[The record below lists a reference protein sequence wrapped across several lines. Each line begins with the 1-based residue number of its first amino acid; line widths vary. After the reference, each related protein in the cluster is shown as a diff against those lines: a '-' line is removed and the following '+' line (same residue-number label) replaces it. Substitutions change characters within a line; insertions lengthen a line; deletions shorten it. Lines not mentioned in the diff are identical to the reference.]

1 VKIRH
6 VFVLSL
12 LCLRGLPGFSQQI
25 DLATVKA
32 NEEFRWGVEAF
43 HKGYLNEA
51 ILSFKRAISYRSN
64 EPLTRIWLGRAYIQS
79 GFEDAGLSELKGV
92 LNSGYRDL
100 FLQNW
105 VELLE
110 SSRGLRRELRARA
123 KWVFTTEIEGVRGE
137 NVFFKGPTVV
147 RPRSDGSYY
156 VVSYVKNEVTLLDV
170 NGIPLRS
177 IRGGIQGLDHPFDA
191 VEGRDGLLYVSEFRG
206 DRVAV
211 CNVTGNKVKVI
222 GGRGR
227 TPGSL
232 LGPQY
237 LALDPLENLYV
248 SEVGNRRISKF
259 DREGKFL
266 TTFGER
272 SEYFE
277 GLTAPTGILVKD
289 EQVLVADRDKKMIAV
304 FDLNGNYITSL
315 LKGKLQAPEGLE
327 RMGTQILISD
337 GNRLLAYDV
346 ETDTLSTL
354 VEYGSQ
360 AKRILFVSPDVNGN
374 LVAADFDAHSIHIL
388 TELSELY
395 TGLTVRVQRVN
406 SASHPEVVL
415 EVRVSDRFGNPIV
428 GLRESNFLVTE
439 RKVRVD
445 KTDLLFASHR
455 LDRFDTVL
463 LVDRSLKAREFR
475 ETLGRVSEELVRIL
489 GGKAD
494 FRVISASTTPAIVF
508 MPQNP
513 STVLPQRV
521 MESPTTYT
529 SLWAFDLG
537 LRLATTELLTSRL
550 RKAIFF
556 LTAGDLP
563 PYAFRNFGLNESL
576 AYMRNNGIVFYPI
589 YVTSEGS
596 SRELEYLAR
605 ETGGKSYRYSDPK
618 GLLSLWEDLSRQREG
633 LYVLKYT
640 SGEDTDFGRRYI
652 PVEVEARLI
661 QRSGKDEVGYFGPLK
676 Y

>member
-1 VKIRH
+1 MKSRFLYI
-6 VFVLSL
+6 FPL
-12 LCLRGLPGFSQQI
+12 LCAFNTIGFSQQI
-25 DLATVKA
+25 DLATVRS
-32 NEEFRWGVEAF
+32 NEEFRWGVEAL

-51 ILSFKRAISYRSN
+51 ILSFKRALSYRSN

-79 GFEDAGLSELKGV
+79 GFEDAALAELKGV

-110 SSRGLRRELRARA
+110 SSRGLRRELRPQA
-123 KWVFTTEIEGVRGE
+123 KWVFTTEIEGIRGE
-137 NVFFKGPTVV
+137 DVFFKGPTVV
-147 RPRSDGSYY
+147 RPRSDGLYY
-156 VVSYVKNEVTLLDV
+156 VVSYVKNEVTVLDV
-170 NGIPLRS
+170 NGIPQRS

-206 DRVAV
+206 DRIAV
-211 CNVTGNKVKVI
+211 CNANGNKVRVI
-222 GGRGR
+222 GGKGR
-227 TPGSL
+227 APASL
-232 LGPQY
+232 MGPQY
-237 LALDPLENLYV
+237 LALDSLENLYV

-259 DREGKFL
+259 DQEGKFL
-266 TTFGER
+266 TTFGEP

-277 GLTAPTGILVKD
+277 GFTTPTGILVKD
-289 EQVLVADRDKKMIAV
+289 EKVFVADRDKKMIAV
-304 FDLNGNYITSL
+304 FDQNGNYITSL
-315 LKGKLQAPEGLE
+315 LKGKLQAPEGLT

-346 ETDTLSTL
+346 ETNMLKTL
-354 VEYGSQ
+354 VEYRSQ
-360 AKRILFVSPDVNGN
+360 ARRILFVSPDVNGN

-395 TGLTVRVQRVN
+395 TGLSVRVQRID
-406 SASHPEVVL
+406 SSSHPEVFL

-428 GLRESNFLVTE
+428 GLREANFLITE
-439 RKVRVD
+439 RKIRVG
-445 KTDLLFASHR
+445 KANLLLASHQ

-475 ETLGRVSEELVRIL
+475 ETMGRASGELVRIL
-489 GGKAD
+489 GEKTN
-494 FRVISASTTPAIVF
+494 FRVISASTTPAVVF
-508 MPQNP
+508 GPQNP
-513 STVLPQRV
+513 FNLLPDRV
-521 MESPTTYT
+521 MDNPTAYT

-537 LRLATTELLTSRL
+537 LRMATTELVTSRM

-556 LTAGDLP
+556 LTTGDLP

-618 GLLSLWEDLSRQREG
+618 GLLNLWEDLSCQKEG

-661 QRSGKDEVGYFGPLK
+661 QRSGKDEMGYFGPLR

>member
-1 VKIRH
+1 MKNTRLL
-6 VFVLSL
+6 VLSL
-12 LCLRGLPGFSQQI
+12 LYISSIVAFAQQI
-25 DLATVKA
+25 DLNTVKA

-43 HKGYLNEA
+43 HKGYLNES
-51 ILSFKRAISYRSN
+51 ILSFKRSLTYRSE
-64 EPLTRIWLGRAYIQS
+64 EPLTRIWLGRAYLQS
-79 GFEDAGLSELKGV
+79 GFEDAGLAELKGV

-110 SSRGLRRELRARA
+110 SSRGLRRELRPKA

-177 IRGGIQGLDHPFDA
+177 LRGGIQGLDHPFDA
-191 VEGRDGLLYVSEFRG
+191 VEGRDGLVYVSEFRG
-206 DRVAV
+206 DRIAV
-211 CNVTGNKVKVI
+211 CNTMGNKVRVI

-227 TPGSL
+227 SPGSL

-237 LALDPLENLYV
+237 IALDGVENIYV

-272 SEYFE
+272 SEFFE
-277 GLTAPTGILVKD
+277 GFITPTGILVK
-289 EQVLVADRDKKMIAV
+289 EEKVFVADRDRKLVAV

-327 RMGTQILISD
+327 RMGNLVLISD
-337 GNRLLAYDV
+337 GNRLLGYDV
-346 ETDTLSTL
+346 ETDNLYTF

-360 AKRILFVSPDVNGN
+360 AKRILLASPDVNGN

-395 TGLTVRVQRVN
+395 TGLTVRVQRVD
-406 SASHPEVVL
+406 SSSHPEVSI
-415 EVRVSDRFGNPIV
+415 EVRVTDRFGNPIV
-428 GLRESNFLVTE
+428 GLRESNFIITE
-439 RKVRVD
+439 RKVRVG
-445 KTDLLFASHR
+445 KTDLIFTSSRSER
-455 LDRFDTVL
+455 LDTIL
-463 LVDRSLKAREFR
+463 LVDRSLKAGELR
-475 ETLGRVSEELVRIL
+475 ETLGRVGQELIRVL
-489 GGKAD
+489 GERGD
-494 FRVISASTTPAIVF
+494 IRVVSASTTPAIVF
-508 MPQNP
+508 GPQNRLN
-513 STVLPQRV
+513 VLPQRV
-521 MESPTTYT
+521 MDAPSAY
-529 SLWAFDLG
+529 SNLWAFDLG

-550 RKAIFF
+550 RKAILF
-556 LTAGDLP
+556 LTAGELP
-563 PYAFRNFGLNESL
+563 NFAFKNFGLNESL

-589 YVTSEGS
+589 YVTTEGT

-605 ETGGKSYRYSDPK
+605 ETGGKSYRYTDPK
-618 GLLSLWEDLSRQREG
+618 GLLSLGEDLFRQKEG
-633 LYVLKYT
+633 LYVLRYT
-640 SGEDTDFGRRYI
+640 SREDTDFGRRYI

-661 QRSGKDEVGYFGPLK
+661 QRSGKDEIGYFGPLK